1 MARRKA
7 KLPIVAEL
15 DTSGVEEGVKKA
27 TKETKKLRKEVEG
40 GGNAGLKAYG
50 ELAELFTGVL
60 PRSTQSLI
68 RSFRMTQRS
77 VNRTARSFNFLKKAA
92 TPLIFTAII
101 IAIETLIENFEKV
114 TDFLGV
120 TSQAMRDNEEATE
133 QATKAVN
140 QYNATTMTSLAALND
155 LTKSEE
161 ERQFA
166 LDRLKKSV
174 EGINDVELTN
184 ADALERVNAAYE
196 RQQELTSLQSQIQ
209 TRQKQLTEQLAAAE
223 EARTTNLDFLMSA
236 KGREIE
242 EERRYNEFVQENILP
257 LQKELEDLQAKEAAR
272 RKEIADQ
279 VEKERKEKEE
289 LAEAERKAERE
300 KKQREADENKREAL
314 REELAKKESLRGLEG
329 EQRII
334 RENEIALEA
343 ELERARAF
351 GAHKDDLLRIEEEYQ
366 AELDESLTNFREQ
379 QAAKA
384 EADNEREKAEALRA
398 QEAQT
403 AALNQ
408 LEQAE
413 FEAAATLADNRQALD
428 EAKVNAKYERLYALA
443 DKFNYDTAE
452 LQRLQAEELQKI
464 NDKYDQTLIISREES
479 YKILEQGARQLFN
492 GLSQIAEDGSATQKS
507 LAVMEILLNQGKALS
522 HAIAGATAAAAATGP
537 GAPFALAGYIASA
550 VGTVLAGFAQ
560 IRNVLNEADSV
571 GGRFGGSSR
580 GGGVG
585 SGGGIT
591 QTLIPTVAT
600 GSPDQRM
607 NVSAFVVQSEL
618 QGKMQFDSNVR
629 SRTRL

>member
-27 TKETKKLRKEVEG
+27 TKATKKLRREVEG

-92 TPLIFTAII
+92 TPLIFTALI
-101 IAIETLIENFEKV
+101 IAIEALIENFEKV
-114 TDFLGV
+114 TDLLGF
-120 TSQAMRDNEEATE
+120 TSQAMRDQEESTNA
-133 QATKAVN
+133 AAKAVAEF
-140 QYNATTMTSLAALND
+140 NARNLQSIDVIND
-155 LTKSEE
+155 LSKSET

-166 LDRLKKSV
+166 LDELKKSL
-174 EGINDVELTN
+174 EGINDVQLDQ
-184 ADALERVNAAYE
+184 ADALDQVNIAYT
-196 RQQELTSLQSQIQ
+196 RQQELIDIQ
-209 TRQKQLTEQLAAAE
+209 AQKQTKQRQLEQALQ
-223 EARTTNLDFLMSA
+223 EA
-236 KGREIE
+236 E
-242 EERRYNEFVQENILP
+242 EERRVKALDYLASDAQENADRRYEKFYKERVLP
-257 LQKELEDLQAKEAAR
+257 LEQ
-272 RKEIADQ
+272 EIAGLQSD
-279 VEKERKEKEE
+279 
-289 LAEAERKAERE
+289 EAERRKVIADRVEEERLKKEALAKAERTAE
-300 KKQREADENKREAL
+300 QERKQREADEKKREAL

-329 EQRII
+329 EARII

-351 GAHKDDLLRIEEEYQ
+351 GAHKDDLLRIEAEYQ

-379 QAAKA
+379 QSAKA
-384 EADNEREKAEALRA
+384 DADDERKKAEALRA

-413 FEAAATLADNRQALD
+413 FEAAATLADDRQALD

-443 DKFNYDTAE
+443 DQFGYDTAE

-464 NDKYDQTLIISREES
+464 NDKYDETLIISKEES

-492 GLSQIAEDGSATQKS
+492 GLSQVAEDGSATQKS

-522 HAIAGATAAAAATGP
+522 SAIAGATAAAAATGP

-560 IRNVLNEADSV
+560 IRNVLDEADSV

-580 GGGVG
+580 GSGIG

-591 QTLIPTVAT
+591 QTLIPTVAA